1 MRIYLSCDA
10 RQVLKMPDS
19 GYKCIKGFVVR
30 AGDKSKSRSWNII
43 CPVVQVTPQP
53 EASFCLP
60 VYPPRCPKN
69 VHTGTLIPSKLPAS
83 PPLQPDSGRDLGCL
97 PYQGTRRVTQ
107 IYLQHSSISLRTRC
121 CWLRETRILRRSH
134 NNLQTPKN
142 HGSPSSVSNITFLKG
157 SFASADIIC
166 VCAVCIACMDV
177 LVIMQ
182 RLSGEIQGS

>member
-1 MRIYLSCDA
+1 M
-10 RQVLKMPDS
+10 
-19 GYKCIKGFVVR
+19 KG
-30 AGDKSKSRSWNII
+30 
-43 CPVVQVTPQP
+43 TPQP

-69 VHTGTLIPSKLPAS
+69 VHTGTVIPSKLPAS
-83 PPLQPDSGRDLGCL
+83 PPLQPDSDRDLGCL
-97 PYQGTRRVTQ
+97 HYQGTRRVTQ

-134 NNLQTPKN
+134 NNLHTPKK
-142 HGSPSSVSNITFLKG
+142 HGSPSSVSNITFLKS

-182 RLSGEIQGS
+182 RISGKFRGLKMH